1 MSADQVYAVFYRC
14 PRLAAEELSDGGG
27 PFGFDITAAL
37 EFDLLVEHYRCD
49 AIFET
54 GCNLGDTTYYLARRY
69 PNIPLFSCDI
79 SQRHAEFTRQ
89 RLAFA
94 SQARIE
100 QQDSPLLIERHAS
113 RFERPIFYL
122 DAHWYED
129 WPLQRELSLIE
140 RGIVI
145 VDDFDI
151 GHPRFGFDAYA
162 GESCGPEMLARA
174 YNNRNVKQF
183 YTNNPNAQFPLPC
196 LQTGR
201 RAGRAYIVLP
211 PLEDKLHLSR
221 WFLPREMA
229 LAPR

>member
-1 MSADQVYAVFYRC
+1 MSAEQVYAIFYRC
-14 PRLAAEELSDGGG
+14 PRLAADELSDGGG
-27 PFGFDITAAL
+27 PFGFDITTAL

-54 GCNLGDTTYYLARRY
+54 GCNLGDTTFYLARRY
-69 PNIPLFSCDI
+69 PEIPLFSCDI
-79 SQRHAEFTRQ
+79 SQRHADFTQQ

-94 SQARIE
+94 GNATVE
-100 QQDSPLLIERHAS
+100 HLDSPLLIEKHAH

-129 WPLQRELSLIE
+129 WPLQRELDLIQN
-140 RGIVI
+140 GIVI

-151 GHPRFGFDAYA
+151 GHPRFGFDSYA
-162 GESCGPEMLARA
+162 GEHCGPDLLARA
-174 YNNRNVKQF
+174 LAARGITRF
-183 YTNNPNAQFPLPC
+183 YTNNPDAQFPLPC

-201 RAGRAYIVLP
+201 RAGRAYVVLP

-221 WFLPREMA
+221 WFLPRE
-229 LAPR
+229 LPPVS

>member
-1 MSADQVYAVFYRC
+1 MSAEHVYAVFYRC

-37 EFDLLVEHYRCD
+37 EFDLLIEHYRCD

-54 GCNLGDTTYYLARRY
+54 GCNLGDTSYYLTRRY
-69 PNIPLFSCDI
+69 PDIPLFTCDI

-94 SQARIE
+94 NQATIE
-100 QQDSPLLIERHAS
+100 HIDSPLLIERYAN
-113 RFERPIFYL
+113 RFQRPIFYL
-122 DAHWYED
+122 DAHWYEE
-129 WPLQRELSLIE
+129 WPLQRELDLIQ

-151 GHPRFGFDAYA
+151 GHPRFGFDSYEGVACDPA
-162 GESCGPEMLARA
+162 LLSKSLATRGIS
-174 YNNRNVKQF
+174 RF
-183 YTNNPNAQFPLPC
+183 YTNNPDASFPFPC

-201 RAGRAYIVLP
+201 RAGRAYVVLP
-211 PLEDKLHLSR
+211 PLEDKLGMSR
-221 WFLPREMA
+221 YFLPRETSS
-229 LAPR
+229 

>member
-1 MSADQVYAVFYRC
+1 MSIDQVYAVFYRC

-27 PFGFDITAAL
+27 PFGFDVTAAL

-54 GCNLGDTTYYLARRY
+54 GCNLGDTTFYLARRY
-69 PNIPLFSCDI
+69 PEIPLFSCDI
-79 SQRHAEFTRQ
+79 SERHAAFTRQ
-89 RLAFA
+89 RLAFSPTA
-94 SQARIE
+94 TVE
-100 QQDSPLLIERHAS
+100 HLDSPELIERHAH

-129 WPLQRELSLIE
+129 WPLQRELDLID

-151 GHPRFGFDAYA
+151 GHPRFGFDAY
-162 GESCGPEMLARA
+162 GDQTCGPAMLAQAMKGRVA
-174 YNNRNVKQF
+174 KF
-183 YTNNPNAQFPLPC
+183 YTNNPDAQFPLPC

-201 RAGRAYIVLP
+201 RAGRAYLVLP
-211 PLEDKLHLSR
+211 PLEDKLHISR
-221 WFLPREMA
+221 WFLPRGMKID
-229 LAPR
+229 P

>member
-1 MSADQVYAVFYRC
+1 MSAEHVYALFYRC

-54 GCNLGDTTYYLARRY
+54 GCNLGDTSYYLARRY
-69 PNIPLFSCDI
+69 PDIPLFTCDI
-79 SQRHAEFTRQ
+79 SKHHAEFTKQ

-94 SQARIE
+94 KQSVVEHI
-100 QQDSPLLIERHAS
+100 DSPLLIERYAGAYQ
-113 RFERPIFYL
+113 RPIFYL
-122 DAHWYED
+122 DAHWYEE
-129 WPLQRELSLIE
+129 WPLHRELDLIR

-151 GHPRFGFDAYA
+151 GDPRFGFDSYH
-162 GESCGPEMLARA
+162 GEPCGPELLSKALSGRVT
-174 YNNRNVKQF
+174 RF
-183 YTNNPNAQFPLPC
+183 YTNNPDASFPLPC

-201 RAGRAYIVLP
+201 RAGRAYVVLP
-211 PLEDKLHLSR
+211 PLEDKLRMSR
-221 WFLPREMA
+221 YFIPREVST
-229 LAPR
+229 

>member
-1 MSADQVYAVFYRC
+1 MSAEHVYALFYRV

-27 PFGFDITAAL
+27 AFGFDITAAL

-69 PNIPLFSCDI
+69 PDIPLFSCDI

-94 SQARIE
+94 TNATVE
-100 QQDSPLLIERHAS
+100 HLDSPLLIEKHAD
-113 RFERPIFYL
+113 RFQRPIFYL

-129 WPLQRELSLIE
+129 WPLERELALID

-151 GHPRFGFDAYA
+151 GHPRFGFDAY
-162 GESCGPEMLARA
+162 GGKTCGPDMLRELMAGRVE
-174 YNNRNVKQF
+174 RF
-183 YTNNPNAQFPLPC
+183 YTNNPEASFPLPC

-201 RAGRAYIVLP
+201 RAGRAYLVLP
-211 PLEDKLHLSR
+211 PLEDKLRMSR
-221 WFLPREMA
+221 YFVPHTVEPRV
-229 LAPR
+229 